1 MSLLINEDPPLR
13 CNSGSRAS
21 KMIERPDT
29 DAKPTRSH
37 ERRRVR
43 TLVVDDEPDTV
54 ATTAVL
60 LRLLGHEV
68 YEANSGLQAIELSN
82 VVDPDVIL
90 LDIRMPK
97 LDGLETARHIRRLQL
112 QHQPLIVAITAWG
125 EATDRLAAEDAG
137 IDVHLLKPVELDVL
151 RSLF

>member
-1 MSLLINEDPPLR
+1 M
-13 CNSGSRAS
+13 
-21 KMIERPDT
+21 
-29 DAKPTRSH
+29 
-37 ERRRVR
+37 R

-68 YEANSGLQAIELSN
+68 YEANSGLQAIKLSD
-82 VVDPDVIL
+82 VVHPDVIL

-97 LDGLETARHIRRLQL
+97 LDGLETARHIRRLPL
-112 QHQPLIVAITAWG
+112 QHQPLIVAVTAWG
-125 EATDRLAAEDAG
+125 DATDRLAAEEAG